1 MTTNR
6 ELEELL
12 EIIMSWSGFYDEAM
26 KALPKETQQ
35 FVESTSWAG
44 EAHKA
49 ERKKIALSKL
59 QTIIATHD
67 QQLHQALLLGLE
79 EMKPDTYLLGCE
91 KHWSDDYGAKCT
103 CDENE
108 RTAIDFFNQAKTQA
122 TQLINKVFNKA
133 GE

>member
-12 EIIMSWSGFYDEAM
+12 EIIMNWSGFYDEAM

-67 QQLHQALLLGLE
+67 QQLHQALLSGAE
-79 EMKPDTYLLGCE
+79 EYE
-91 KHWSDDYGAKCT
+91 KWIGD
-103 CDENE
+103 
-108 RTAIDFFNQAKTQA
+108 TQA
-122 TQLINKVFNKA
+122 TGHATTVKAVPIQLINKVFNKE
-133 GE
+133 GDNNEEVVKK